1 LDFPSTVRVIITEII
16 ESLLWMYDI
25 ARLLKI
31 INAIRIACHL
41 VQAQA
46 PLDSK
51 YVEQLLR
58 PKFQRKLQLSTQLP
72 TRMLSLHQ
80 QLTVYRN
87 I

>member
-1 LDFPSTVRVIITEII
+1 MIEVLLTMTIIFGLPITVRVIITEII

-31 INAIRIACHL
+31 INAIRIACRL

-51 YVEQLLR
+51 YVE
-58 PKFQRKLQLSTQLP
+58 
-72 TRMLSLHQ
+72 
-80 QLTVYRN
+80 
-87 I
+87 